1 MKKQVK
7 NTVNK
12 AVQNLKH
19 QPKQRMT
26 MQFKLAMMFFIVM
39 FISASISISI
49 LLLIFSPIMRENS
62 KSQLTAFA
70 NSAIELEREGY
81 DYDKIIS
88 LLNTS
93 AYDVKSLKKTDE
105 KVKFY
110 KPELDSTGYVINTEG
125 IVPRAE
131 MITKIGS
138 KYVIISNFNSENI
151 YWVVNF
157 ITIIAFISSILLG
170 TIITTFVGRTMLQPI
185 HDLSMA
191 TSEVA
196 RGNFSVRV
204 RENGSDEYGTL
215 QRNFNKMA
223 QELSGIETL
232 RGDFISNVS
241 HEFKTPLAS
250 IQGFAKLL
258 QDPAL
263 SPADRA
269 EYTQIIIDETSRLS
283 KLSSNILNLT
293 KLENQTTI
301 GKKKRFGIDE
311 QIRKI
316 IVMLEPEWSKKDID
330 MDIELEDILYV
341 GNEDLMGQIWQNII
355 NNAIKFTPQGG
366 KIKVNL
372 FRGEMGIVAKIW
384 DNGPQIPADKK
395 DKIFEKF
402 YQGDRSRA
410 TEGNGLGL
418 ALVKRIVDLADGK
431 ITVDNPFEGGVVFVV
446 ELPYQTEGMM
456 K

>member
-1 MKKQVK
+1 
-7 NTVNK
+7 
-12 AVQNLKH
+12 
-19 QPKQRMT
+19 MT
-26 MQFKLAMMFFIVM
+26 MQFKLALMFFMVM
-39 FISASISISI
+39 LVAASISITA
-49 LLLIFSPIMRENS
+49 LLMIFSPIMKENAS
-62 KSQLTAFA
+62 NQLVSFA
-70 NSAIELEREGY
+70 NSAKQLEAKGFEY
-81 DYDKIIS
+81 KEILDT
-88 LLNTS
+88 LNTNNYKIKELS
-93 AYDVKSLKKTDE
+93 KDSRDVMY
-105 KVKFY
+105 Y
-110 KPELDSTGYVINTEG
+110 KQEIDKLGYAVSTEG
-125 IVPRAE
+125 VVPNAT
-131 MITKIGS
+131 MIT
-138 KYVIISNFNSENI
+138 VISDNYIMVDTFTSENVF
-151 YWVVNF
+151 WVVNF
-157 ITIIAFISSILLG
+157 VTIIALLVSIVIG
-170 TIITTFVGRTMLQPI
+170 TVITTFVGRTMLQPI
-185 HDLSMA
+185 HDLSRA

-204 RENGSDEYGTL
+204 RESADNEYGTL

-258 QDPAL
+258 QDESL
-263 SPADRA
+263 TPADRK

-301 GKKKRFGIDE
+301 GKKKKFRIDE

-316 IVMLEPEWSKKDID
+316 ILMLEPEWSKKDINL
-330 MDIELEDILYV
+330 DISLEDIFFV

-355 NNAIKFTPQGG
+355 NNAIKFTPVGG
-366 KIKVNL
+366 EIKVKL
-372 FRGEMGIVAKIW
+372 FRGGSGIVVKIS
-384 DNGPQIPADKK
+384 DNGPSIPADKK
-395 DKIFEKF
+395 EKIFEKF

-418 ALVKRIVDLADGK
+418 ALVKRIVDLSDGSVS
-431 ITVDNPFEGGVVFVV
+431 VDNLFEGGVCFTV
-446 ELPYQTEGMM
+446 ELPLQTEDMD